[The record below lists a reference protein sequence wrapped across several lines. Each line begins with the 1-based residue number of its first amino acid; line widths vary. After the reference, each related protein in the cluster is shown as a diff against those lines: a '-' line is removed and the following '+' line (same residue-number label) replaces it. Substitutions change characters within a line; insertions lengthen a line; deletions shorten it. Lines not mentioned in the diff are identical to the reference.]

1 MAKKKVNKRKILY
14 WIVGLILGIY
24 ALSMLIPCWFL
35 LINSLKSSFDYQGS
49 AEFGKMGQNAFSFPR
64 DFIFNYK
71 SASKEAATLAG
82 GTIVELYINSII
94 LTFVGMALGVVST
107 VMTAYAC
114 ARFKFRGQ
122 GLVVGIGVGALVFPD
137 FGSAAVIYN
146 FFVKTNLIETW
157 GVLLPGLNPFG
168 MMFLIV
174 YGQFRS
180 ISGTYAEAAKIDG
193 ASELRIMIQIMVPMI
208 KGVIGMMIVMSAIG
222 SWNNYYVS
230 YMYLTS
236 KPTIAYGMYLMMQN
250 IGMKENIPMTCAI
263 MVLCILPLV
272 VLFICMRDTIISNTA
287 AGGLKG

>member
-35 LINSLKSSFDYQGS
+35 LINSFKSSADYRGTVQFTGVR
-49 AEFGKMGQNAFSFPR
+49 NAFGLPR
-64 DFIFNYK
+64 EFIFNYK
-71 SASKEAATLAG
+71 TASREAATLAG

-94 LTFVGMALGVVST
+94 LTFVGMALGVIST

-137 FGSAAVIYN
+137 FGSASVIYD